1 MTKAELVETIAAHG
15 IGMTKKGAEEVADVL
30 FAAIG
35 KAIRREGRFSYPG
48 FGTWTVRTRKA
59 RRGRNPRTG
68 EEMRI
73 RAARTVGFRPAKGL
87 KAGL

>member
-1 MTKAELVETIAAHG
+1 MTKAELVETIAARG
-15 IGMTKKGAEEVADVL
+15 IGLTKKAAAEIADAV
-30 FAAIG
+30 FATIG
-35 KAIRREGRFSYPG
+35 KAIRREGRFTYPR
-48 FGTWTVRTRKA
+48 FGTWTVRSRKA

-73 RAARTVGFRPAKGL
+73 KPARTVGFKPAPEL